1 MFVDTAKIS
10 LPPLPWRLADQQPQ
24 HLCLD
29 VNSVKDISLN
39 VFHQQSTSGALR
51 QIGKK
56 ASKGPDKLGILPLSS
71 RDNIFLSSGEM
82 SISSSEQL
90 KGLPRPWWRRKLSNL
105 TGKNEDT
112 RTREHRIFSF
122 PSNIPTGRNDGKKRE
137 GQKKIQTA
145 EVFRGKVQSQMNT
158 IWPDGH

>member
-10 LPPLPWRLADQQPQ
+10 LPPLPRRLADQQPQ

-29 VNSVKDISLN
+29 VNSVKDISFN
-39 VFHQQSTSGALR
+39 VFHQQSISGALR

-56 ASKGPDKLGILPLSS
+56 ASKGPDKVGILPLSS

-105 TGKNEDT
+105 AGKNEDT
-112 RTREHRIFSF
+112 RTREHRIFF
-122 PSNIPTGRNDGKKRE
+122 PFHPAYPLAEMMERRE
-137 GQKKIQTA
+137 KARRKHRLLKSSEAKSKARWTSSG
-145 EVFRGKVQSQMNT
+145 
-158 IWPDGH
+158 